1 MFVQAIV
8 SGIELDACLGV
19 GTAPR
24 VSKGPSKDFCRK
36 DSGGAP
42 LKLMSSGPSTA
53 AVSLGEVRCRV
64 GLRGSSCLD
73 CSFSRS
79 SPVLGVGILSAGS
92 GSGSGS
98 GSG

>member
-24 VSKGPSKDFCRK
+24 VSKGPSRDFCRK
-36 DSGGAP
+36 ESGGAP

-53 AVSLGEVRCRV
+53 AVSLGEMRSRV
-64 GLRGSSCLD
+64 GLRGSRRCLD
-73 CSFSRS
+73 WSFSRS

-92 GSGSGS
+92 GCG
-98 GSG
+98 

>member
-53 AVSLGEVRCRV
+53 AVSFGEMRSKV
-64 GLRGSSCLD
+64 GLRGSSRCLD

-79 SPVLGVGILSAGS
+79 RPVLGVGILSAGS

-98 GSG
+98 G